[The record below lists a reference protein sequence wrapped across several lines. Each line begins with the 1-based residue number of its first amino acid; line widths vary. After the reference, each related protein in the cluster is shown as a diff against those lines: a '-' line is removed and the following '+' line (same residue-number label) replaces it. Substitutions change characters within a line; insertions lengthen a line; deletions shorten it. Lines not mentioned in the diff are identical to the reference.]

1 MKTILP
7 CPKCHHFFLPPASS
21 FPATDEGAT
30 LRCPGCGFQLAAKSL
45 FVDIDPN
52 TSSWSLVDGAINT
65 DLSES
70 VPAQYLSENLDGVV
84 AEDTYSAID
93 EDHGFSTS
101 GPIFDEALS
110 TELQSEEIAGTPLA
124 EVPPSNEWET
134 QPSSLDGQNL
144 PPDFMS
150 SEVES
155 EEMDSPLGGKLEFG
169 ELENGE
175 SAGSESEHG
184 ELEDWI
190 EDSTDDTL
198 ILDDENIVRDD
209 ELTDEVE
216 IMFEEDSLVKDP
228 VVDDAPLALAPISAS
243 NKQPR
248 APFNS
253 LGKPQKKKPQESPL
267 KMLFS
272 VVGGGIA
279 AVPIAILL
287 MWYVL
292 GKDPLKAGPVVAQL
306 VPWIVPSQFSDASG
320 FRPRLAKADDRLNG
334 TSSALPKVQMDSNRD
349 LADEPDIE
357 SDMSE
362 PILVEPSPSEPV
374 IGEAGQMKTAPMALS
389 TGNDTA
395 TVGRDTEPME
405 PTVKPTVAPPV
416 EPTFEPTVEP
426 TVESKFKVRAKPN
439 VSDIKSELWDSF
451 EQSNPAESIA
461 SLKASLASDPQ
472 GESHIRSVYDS
483 ITAVA
488 RDLETLSYQNSP
500 SFKTWQQSVVKA
512 VAPIAKN
519 RELLVALVGAKTQQV
534 GSTTPNLSNDAP
546 AVKSGFS
553 FIAIEQIV
561 DIDGT
566 TQWLPNAS
574 TKKFWSS
581 TRVLLPKSI
590 QTTGQMGR
598 QYLLIGASRAS
609 QEGDSDY
616 TTDFTVFVAL
626 PLF

>member
-7 CPKCHHFFLPPASS
+7 CPKCHQFFLPPASP
-21 FPATDEGAT
+21 FPALDEGAS
-30 LRCPGCGFQLAAKSL
+30 LQCPGCGFQLAAERL

-52 TSSWSLVDGAINT
+52 TISWSLVDGAINT

-70 VPAQYLSENLDGVV
+70 MPAQHLSENLDGVV

-150 SEVES
+150 SEAAIKQ
-155 EEMDSPLGGKLEFG
+155 MDSPLAGESEFGDPENVESEFG
-169 ELENGE
+169 ERENGASAGGE
-175 SAGSESEHG
+175 SADG
-184 ELEDWI
+184 ELDDWI
-190 EDSTDDTL
+190 EDSADDVL
-198 ILDDENIVRDD
+198 ILDDENVVRDD
-209 ELTDEVE
+209 EFTDEVE
-216 IMFEEDSLVKDP
+216 VMFDEDSLVNDP
-228 VVDDAPLALAPISAS
+228 VVDDAPLTLAPITSS

-248 APFNS
+248 DPFNS

-306 VPWIVPSQFSDASG
+306 VPWIVPSQFSDAPG

-334 TSSALPKVQMDSNRD
+334 MTSAMPKVQMDSKRD

-357 SDMSE
+357 SIMSE
-362 PILVEPSPSEPV
+362 PAPVEPAVSEP
-374 IGEAGQMKTAPMALS
+374 GLMKAEPMALA

-395 TVGRDTEPME
+395 IVRSDAEPME
-405 PTVKPTVAPPV
+405 PAVTPPV
-416 EPTFEPTVEP
+416 EPTVELTVEP
-426 TVESKFKVRAKPN
+426 KFEARAKPN
-439 VSDIKSELWDSF
+439 VSDIQSELWDSI

-472 GESHIRSVYDS
+472 SESHVRSVYDS

-488 RDLETLSYQNSP
+488 RNLETLHYQNSP
-500 SFKTWQQSVVKA
+500 SLKTWQQSVLKA
-512 VAPIAKN
+512 SAPIAKN

-546 AVKSGFS
+546 AVISGFS
-553 FIAIEQIV
+553 FIAIEKIV
-561 DIDGT
+561 DVEGA

-581 TRVLLPKSI
+581 TRVLVPKSI
-590 QTTGQMGR
+590 QITGQMGR

-609 QEGDSDY
+609 QEGGSDY
-616 TTDFTVFVAL
+616 TTDFTVFVAV